1 MLSNELKNSTS
12 SECVTKL
19 QNLVK
24 VTKSVKP
31 ESKILVSLATK
42 RTDDKK
48 LNLKVNTI
56 NAIIKEIK
64 EDNGDF
70 EICDNSNLSQSSEIK
85 KKFVNT
91 DGI

>member
-31 ESKILVSLATK
+31 ESKILVSLATN

-48 LNLKVNTI
+48 LNLKVTTI

-70 EICDNSNLSQSSEIK
+70 EICDNSNLSPSSEIK